1 MQRCFD
7 FMETKR
13 AVPSRFYEIGSRL
26 DFDDGQIW
34 VRLLALG
41 KLEIQR
47 GGFKPSM

>member
-7 FMETKR
+7 SMETKT
-13 AVPSRFYEIGSRL
+13 AVQSRFYEIGSRL
-26 DFDDGQIW
+26 DFDEQRFW

-47 GGFKPSM
+47 GDFKLSM